1 MTLVLLVGHCGEE
14 WSLRRKN
21 EPMSVLQYDPN
32 TTVSQPAQPAQL
44 LNNLETF
51 GAEGGIISEGVAQVI
66 EGLGNPLFI
75 TGGSHIQ
82 LLISTRLFWSL
93 IQSV

>member
-1 MTLVLLVGHCGEE
+1 
-14 WSLRRKN
+14 
-21 EPMSVLQYDPN
+21 MSRCRLCN
-32 TTVSQPAQPAQL
+32 TTSIRPFRSLPNQPAQF

>member
-1 MTLVLLVGHCGEE
+1 
-14 WSLRRKN
+14 
-21 EPMSVLQYDPN
+21 MSRCRLCN
-32 TTVSQPAQPAQL
+32 TTSIRPFRSLPNQPAQF

-66 EGLGNPLFI
+66 DGLGNPLVI
-75 TGGSHIQ
+75 TGDSHIQ